1 MGTNLRMSRI
11 NKQLQR
17 EIALIFENQ
26 IKKESVKSIIITG
39 VECSKDLEKA
49 RVYFTALE
57 ARKCPGILRDLNEVK
72 GAVRGLLGQTIK
84 LRRVPAL
91 EFVIDTSS
99 EYGAK
104 IDSIL
109 DNLGFTSD
117 YRNNNGNNE
126 AEDTGPEYYGF
137 SFRNNDDADDA
148 GNDADGSGSKDNN
161 DDE

>member
-1 MGTNLRMSRI
+1 MSRI

-17 EIALIFENQ
+17 EIALIFESQ

-39 VECSKDLEKA
+39 VECSKDLERAK
-49 RVYFTALE
+49 VFFTALE

-72 GAVRGLLGQTIK
+72 GAVRGLLGQTMK

-99 EYGAK
+99 EYGAR

-109 DNLGFTSD
+109 DNLGFSSD
-117 YRNNNGNNE
+117 YRNNNNDENE
-126 AEDTGPEYYGF
+126 AEDTGPDYYGF
-137 SFRNNDDADDA
+137 SFNNGNENDDT
-148 GNDADGSGSKDNN
+148 
-161 DDE
+161 